1 MFQGPCVRPE
11 WISQVIT
18 HIEAIGARHWRRL
31 LDAVRDLGADQ
42 FLEWVV
48 LHQQIFRV
56 FDVIDRA
63 LESER

>member
-11 WISQVIT
+11 WISQVFT
-18 HIEAIGARHWRRL
+18 HIEARHWRPL